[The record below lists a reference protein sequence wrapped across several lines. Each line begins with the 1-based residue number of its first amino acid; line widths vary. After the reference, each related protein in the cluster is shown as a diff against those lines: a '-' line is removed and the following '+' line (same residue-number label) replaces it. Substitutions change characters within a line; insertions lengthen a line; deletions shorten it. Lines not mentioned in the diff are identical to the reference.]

1 MTNKVS
7 VGKKAIGAGEPVY
20 IIAEIGINHNGDIEI
35 AKQLMDVAV
44 ETGCDAVKF
53 QKRTPEICVPEE
65 QKSIPRETPWG
76 SMTYFEYKKRIE
88 FEQKEFEQ
96 IDAYA
101 KKIGIDWFAS
111 PWDVPSVDFLEGFN
125 VPCQKIASACL
136 TDSELL
142 TAINK
147 TKTTTILS
155 TGMSSMQE
163 IDTAVSLLSDVPLVI
178 AQATSTYP
186 AEATELNLRVIQT
199 FADKY
204 KVPVGYSGHER
215 GLQVTIAAVALGA
228 TFIERH
234 ITLDR
239 SMWGTDHSASLEP
252 EGLKKLVRDIRIIEL
267 ALGDGKKKVYDSEV
281 PVRAKLRRVPDRRQ
295 SRVRK
300 PSTKAMP
307 RSAFAETSDESS
319 VRSRP
324 ANDQP
329 TSERRASYRR
339 RPVRRATPPRCDSR
353 RRSATSATPLDAL
366 RPGSKP
372 ARRTRRRT
380 AYVGETNRIR
390 TSLLRGKAE
399 GGRRKADAEAVT
411 FPLPHSPFHSP
422 LVSLDLGKVL
432 GHVPVADAEDGQ
444 TSAHFLDLLRRR
456 ATAVANDQRI
466 VERITAQGRRE
477 LDRCR
482 IVMQRTGIEQHQV
495 EMFAKPIERI
505 GQEAVPR

>member
-20 IIAEIGINHNGDIEI
+20 IIAEIGINHNGDIAI

-88 FEQKEFEQ
+88 FEQPEFEQ

-155 TGMSSMQE
+155 TGMSSIEE
-163 IDTAVSLLSDVPLVI
+163 IDKAVSLLDNVPLAI

-186 AEATELNLRVIQT
+186 AEASELNLRALQT
-199 FADKY
+199 FAEKY

-252 EGLKKLVRDIRIIEL
+252 EGLKKLVRDIRIVEL
-267 ALGDGKKKVYDSEV
+267 ALGDGKKKVYDSEI
-281 PVRAKLRRVPDRRQ
+281 PIRAKLRRVL
-295 SRVRK
+295 S
-300 PSTKAMP
+300 
-307 RSAFAETSDESS
+307 
-319 VRSRP
+319 
-324 ANDQP
+324 
-329 TSERRASYRR
+329 
-339 RPVRRATPPRCDSR
+339 
-353 RRSATSATPLDAL
+353 
-366 RPGSKP
+366 
-372 ARRTRRRT
+372 
-380 AYVGETNRIR
+380 
-390 TSLLRGKAE
+390 
-399 GGRRKADAEAVT
+399 
-411 FPLPHSPFHSP
+411 
-422 LVSLDLGKVL
+422 
-432 GHVPVADAEDGQ
+432 
-444 TSAHFLDLLRRR
+444 
-456 ATAVANDQRI
+456 
-466 VERITAQGRRE
+466 
-477 LDRCR
+477 
-482 IVMQRTGIEQHQV
+482 
-495 EMFAKPIERI
+495 
-505 GQEAVPR
+505 

>member
-111 PWDVPSVDFLEGFN
+111 PWDVPSVDFLESFN

-155 TGMSSMQE
+155 TGMSAMQE
-163 IDTAVSLLSDVPLVI
+163 IDKAVSLLNDVPLAI

-186 AEATELNLRVIQT
+186 AEASELNLRAIQT
-199 FADKY
+199 FSERY
-204 KVPVGYSGHER
+204 KIPVGYSGHER

-252 EGLKKLVRDIRIIEL
+252 EGLKKLVRDIRIVEL
-267 ALGDGKKKVYDSEV
+267 ALGDGKKKVYDSEI
-281 PVRAKLRRVPDRRQ
+281 PIRAKLRRVL
-295 SRVRK
+295 S
-300 PSTKAMP
+300 
-307 RSAFAETSDESS
+307 
-319 VRSRP
+319 
-324 ANDQP
+324 
-329 TSERRASYRR
+329 
-339 RPVRRATPPRCDSR
+339 
-353 RRSATSATPLDAL
+353 
-366 RPGSKP
+366 
-372 ARRTRRRT
+372 
-380 AYVGETNRIR
+380 
-390 TSLLRGKAE
+390 
-399 GGRRKADAEAVT
+399 
-411 FPLPHSPFHSP
+411 
-422 LVSLDLGKVL
+422 
-432 GHVPVADAEDGQ
+432 
-444 TSAHFLDLLRRR
+444 
-456 ATAVANDQRI
+456 
-466 VERITAQGRRE
+466 
-477 LDRCR
+477 
-482 IVMQRTGIEQHQV
+482 
-495 EMFAKPIERI
+495 
-505 GQEAVPR
+505 

>member
-20 IIAEIGINHNGDIEI
+20 IIAEIGINHNGDIAI

-76 SMTYFEYKKRIE
+76 TMTYFEYKKRIE
-88 FEQKEFEQ
+88 FEQPEFEQ

-111 PWDVPSVDFLEGFN
+111 PWDVPSVDFLESFN

-155 TGMSSMQE
+155 TGMSSIEE
-163 IDTAVSLLSDVPLVI
+163 IDKAVSLLDNVPLAI

-186 AEATELNLRVIQT
+186 AEASELNLRALQT
-199 FADKY
+199 FAEKY

-252 EGLKKLVRDIRIIEL
+252 EGLKKLVRDIRIVEL
-267 ALGDGKKKVYDSEV
+267 ALGDGKKKVYDSEI
-281 PVRAKLRRVPDRRQ
+281 PIRAKLRRVL
-295 SRVRK
+295 S
-300 PSTKAMP
+300 
-307 RSAFAETSDESS
+307 
-319 VRSRP
+319 
-324 ANDQP
+324 
-329 TSERRASYRR
+329 
-339 RPVRRATPPRCDSR
+339 
-353 RRSATSATPLDAL
+353 
-366 RPGSKP
+366 
-372 ARRTRRRT
+372 
-380 AYVGETNRIR
+380 
-390 TSLLRGKAE
+390 
-399 GGRRKADAEAVT
+399 
-411 FPLPHSPFHSP
+411 
-422 LVSLDLGKVL
+422 
-432 GHVPVADAEDGQ
+432 
-444 TSAHFLDLLRRR
+444 
-456 ATAVANDQRI
+456 
-466 VERITAQGRRE
+466 
-477 LDRCR
+477 
-482 IVMQRTGIEQHQV
+482 
-495 EMFAKPIERI
+495 
-505 GQEAVPR
+505 

>member
-7 VGKKAIGAGEPVY
+7 VGKKFIGEGEPVY

-76 SMTYFEYKKRIE
+76 TMTYFDYKKRIE

-111 PWDVPSVDFLEGFN
+111 PWDVPSVDFLESFN

-142 TAINK
+142 TAINR

-163 IDTAVSLLSDVPLVI
+163 IDKAVSLLSGVPLAI

-186 AEATELNLRVIQT
+186 AEASELNLRAIQT
-199 FADKY
+199 FAEKY

-267 ALGDGKKKVYDSEV
+267 ALGDGKKKVYDSEI
-281 PVRAKLRRVPDRRQ
+281 PIRAKLRRVL
-295 SRVRK
+295 S
-300 PSTKAMP
+300 
-307 RSAFAETSDESS
+307 
-319 VRSRP
+319 
-324 ANDQP
+324 
-329 TSERRASYRR
+329 
-339 RPVRRATPPRCDSR
+339 
-353 RRSATSATPLDAL
+353 
-366 RPGSKP
+366 
-372 ARRTRRRT
+372 
-380 AYVGETNRIR
+380 
-390 TSLLRGKAE
+390 
-399 GGRRKADAEAVT
+399 
-411 FPLPHSPFHSP
+411 
-422 LVSLDLGKVL
+422 
-432 GHVPVADAEDGQ
+432 
-444 TSAHFLDLLRRR
+444 
-456 ATAVANDQRI
+456 
-466 VERITAQGRRE
+466 
-477 LDRCR
+477 
-482 IVMQRTGIEQHQV
+482 
-495 EMFAKPIERI
+495 
-505 GQEAVPR
+505 

>member
-7 VGKKAIGAGEPVY
+7 VGKKAIGFGEPVY

-111 PWDVPSVDFLEGFN
+111 PWDVPSVDFLEGFD

-163 IDTAVSLLSDVPLVI
+163 IDKAVSLLNDVPLAI

-186 AEATELNLRVIQT
+186 AEASELNLRAIQT
-199 FADKY
+199 FSEKY

-228 TFIERH
+228 TFVERH

-252 EGLKKLVRDIRIIEL
+252 DGLKKLVRDIRIVEL
-267 ALGDGKKKVYDSEV
+267 ALGDGKKKVYDSEI
-281 PVRAKLRRVPDRRQ
+281 PIRAKLRRVL
-295 SRVRK
+295 S
-300 PSTKAMP
+300 
-307 RSAFAETSDESS
+307 
-319 VRSRP
+319 
-324 ANDQP
+324 
-329 TSERRASYRR
+329 
-339 RPVRRATPPRCDSR
+339 
-353 RRSATSATPLDAL
+353 
-366 RPGSKP
+366 
-372 ARRTRRRT
+372 
-380 AYVGETNRIR
+380 
-390 TSLLRGKAE
+390 
-399 GGRRKADAEAVT
+399 
-411 FPLPHSPFHSP
+411 
-422 LVSLDLGKVL
+422 
-432 GHVPVADAEDGQ
+432 
-444 TSAHFLDLLRRR
+444 
-456 ATAVANDQRI
+456 
-466 VERITAQGRRE
+466 
-477 LDRCR
+477 
-482 IVMQRTGIEQHQV
+482 
-495 EMFAKPIERI
+495 
-505 GQEAVPR
+505 

>member
-7 VGKKAIGAGEPVY
+7 VGKKAIGFGEPVY

-163 IDTAVSLLSDVPLVI
+163 IDKAVSLLNDVPLAI

-186 AEATELNLRVIQT
+186 AEASELNLRAIQT
-199 FADKY
+199 FSEKY

-252 EGLKKLVRDIRIIEL
+252 DGLKKLVRDIRIVEL
-267 ALGDGKKKVYDSEV
+267 ALGDGKKKVYDSEI
-281 PVRAKLRRVPDRRQ
+281 PIRAKLRRVL
-295 SRVRK
+295 S
-300 PSTKAMP
+300 
-307 RSAFAETSDESS
+307 
-319 VRSRP
+319 
-324 ANDQP
+324 
-329 TSERRASYRR
+329 
-339 RPVRRATPPRCDSR
+339 
-353 RRSATSATPLDAL
+353 
-366 RPGSKP
+366 
-372 ARRTRRRT
+372 
-380 AYVGETNRIR
+380 
-390 TSLLRGKAE
+390 
-399 GGRRKADAEAVT
+399 
-411 FPLPHSPFHSP
+411 
-422 LVSLDLGKVL
+422 
-432 GHVPVADAEDGQ
+432 
-444 TSAHFLDLLRRR
+444 
-456 ATAVANDQRI
+456 
-466 VERITAQGRRE
+466 
-477 LDRCR
+477 
-482 IVMQRTGIEQHQV
+482 
-495 EMFAKPIERI
+495 
-505 GQEAVPR
+505 

>member
-1 MTNKVS
+1 MTNNVA
-7 VGKKAIGAGEPVY
+7 VGNKTIGVGEPVY
-20 IIAEIGINHNGDIEI
+20 VIAEIGINHNGDIEI

-88 FEQKEFEQ
+88 FEQPEFEQ

-111 PWDVPSVDFLEGFN
+111 PWDVPSVDFLESFD

-142 TAINK
+142 TAVNK

-155 TGMSSMQE
+155 TGMSSIEE
-163 IDTAVSLLSDVPLVI
+163 IDKAVSLLNNVPLAI

-186 AEATELNLRVIQT
+186 AEASELNLRAIQT
-199 FADKY
+199 FAEKY

-252 EGLKKLVRDIRIIEL
+252 EGLKKLIRDIRIVEL
-267 ALGDGKKKVYDSEV
+267 ALGDGKKKVYDSEI
-281 PVRAKLRRVPDRRQ
+281 PIRAKLRRVL
-295 SRVRK
+295 S
-300 PSTKAMP
+300 
-307 RSAFAETSDESS
+307 
-319 VRSRP
+319 
-324 ANDQP
+324 
-329 TSERRASYRR
+329 
-339 RPVRRATPPRCDSR
+339 
-353 RRSATSATPLDAL
+353 
-366 RPGSKP
+366 
-372 ARRTRRRT
+372 
-380 AYVGETNRIR
+380 
-390 TSLLRGKAE
+390 
-399 GGRRKADAEAVT
+399 
-411 FPLPHSPFHSP
+411 
-422 LVSLDLGKVL
+422 
-432 GHVPVADAEDGQ
+432 
-444 TSAHFLDLLRRR
+444 
-456 ATAVANDQRI
+456 
-466 VERITAQGRRE
+466 
-477 LDRCR
+477 
-482 IVMQRTGIEQHQV
+482 
-495 EMFAKPIERI
+495 
-505 GQEAVPR
+505 

>member
-88 FEQKEFEQ
+88 FEQIEFEQ

-111 PWDVPSVDFLEGFN
+111 PWDVPSVNFLEGFD

-163 IDTAVSLLSDVPLVI
+163 IDKAVSLLNDVPLAI

-186 AEATELNLRVIQT
+186 AEASELNLRAIQT
-199 FADKY
+199 FAEKY

-252 EGLKKLVRDIRIIEL
+252 EGLKKLVRDIRIVEL
-267 ALGDGKKKVYDSEV
+267 ALGDGKKKVYESEI
-281 PVRAKLRRVPDRRQ
+281 PIRAKLRRVL
-295 SRVRK
+295 S
-300 PSTKAMP
+300 
-307 RSAFAETSDESS
+307 
-319 VRSRP
+319 
-324 ANDQP
+324 
-329 TSERRASYRR
+329 
-339 RPVRRATPPRCDSR
+339 
-353 RRSATSATPLDAL
+353 
-366 RPGSKP
+366 
-372 ARRTRRRT
+372 
-380 AYVGETNRIR
+380 
-390 TSLLRGKAE
+390 
-399 GGRRKADAEAVT
+399 
-411 FPLPHSPFHSP
+411 
-422 LVSLDLGKVL
+422 
-432 GHVPVADAEDGQ
+432 
-444 TSAHFLDLLRRR
+444 
-456 ATAVANDQRI
+456 
-466 VERITAQGRRE
+466 
-477 LDRCR
+477 
-482 IVMQRTGIEQHQV
+482 
-495 EMFAKPIERI
+495 
-505 GQEAVPR
+505 

>member
-76 SMTYFEYKKRIE
+76 TMTYFEYKKRIE

-155 TGMSSMQE
+155 TGMSSIQE
-163 IDTAVSLLSDVPLVI
+163 IDKAVSLLNNVPLAI

-186 AEATELNLRVIQT
+186 AEASELNLRAIQT
-199 FADKY
+199 FAEKY

-252 EGLKKLVRDIRIIEL
+252 EGLKKLVRDIRVVEL
-267 ALGDGKKKVYDSEV
+267 ALGDGNKKVYDSEI
-281 PVRAKLRRVPDRRQ
+281 PIRAKLRRVL
-295 SRVRK
+295 S
-300 PSTKAMP
+300 
-307 RSAFAETSDESS
+307 
-319 VRSRP
+319 
-324 ANDQP
+324 
-329 TSERRASYRR
+329 
-339 RPVRRATPPRCDSR
+339 
-353 RRSATSATPLDAL
+353 
-366 RPGSKP
+366 
-372 ARRTRRRT
+372 
-380 AYVGETNRIR
+380 
-390 TSLLRGKAE
+390 
-399 GGRRKADAEAVT
+399 
-411 FPLPHSPFHSP
+411 
-422 LVSLDLGKVL
+422 
-432 GHVPVADAEDGQ
+432 
-444 TSAHFLDLLRRR
+444 
-456 ATAVANDQRI
+456 
-466 VERITAQGRRE
+466 
-477 LDRCR
+477 
-482 IVMQRTGIEQHQV
+482 
-495 EMFAKPIERI
+495 
-505 GQEAVPR
+505 

>member
-88 FEQKEFEQ
+88 FEQNEFEQ

-111 PWDVPSVDFLEGFN
+111 PWDVPSVNFLEGFN

-163 IDTAVSLLSDVPLVI
+163 IDKAVSLLNDVPLAI

-186 AEATELNLRVIQT
+186 AEASELNLRAIQT
-199 FADKY
+199 FAEKY

-252 EGLKKLVRDIRIIEL
+252 EGLKKLVRDIRVVEL
-267 ALGDGKKKVYDSEV
+267 ALGDGKKKVYDSEI
-281 PVRAKLRRVPDRRQ
+281 PIRAKLRRVL
-295 SRVRK
+295 S
-300 PSTKAMP
+300 
-307 RSAFAETSDESS
+307 
-319 VRSRP
+319 
-324 ANDQP
+324 
-329 TSERRASYRR
+329 
-339 RPVRRATPPRCDSR
+339 
-353 RRSATSATPLDAL
+353 
-366 RPGSKP
+366 
-372 ARRTRRRT
+372 
-380 AYVGETNRIR
+380 
-390 TSLLRGKAE
+390 
-399 GGRRKADAEAVT
+399 
-411 FPLPHSPFHSP
+411 
-422 LVSLDLGKVL
+422 
-432 GHVPVADAEDGQ
+432 
-444 TSAHFLDLLRRR
+444 
-456 ATAVANDQRI
+456 
-466 VERITAQGRRE
+466 
-477 LDRCR
+477 
-482 IVMQRTGIEQHQV
+482 
-495 EMFAKPIERI
+495 
-505 GQEAVPR
+505 

>member
-111 PWDVPSVDFLEGFN
+111 PWDVPSVDFLEGFD

-136 TDSELL
+136 TDSGLL

-163 IDTAVSLLSDVPLVI
+163 IDKAVSLLNDVPLAI

-186 AEATELNLRVIQT
+186 AEASELNLRAIQT
-199 FADKY
+199 FAEKY

-267 ALGDGKKKVYDSEV
+267 ALGDGKKKVYDSEI
-281 PVRAKLRRVPDRRQ
+281 PIRAKLRRVL
-295 SRVRK
+295 S
-300 PSTKAMP
+300 
-307 RSAFAETSDESS
+307 
-319 VRSRP
+319 
-324 ANDQP
+324 
-329 TSERRASYRR
+329 
-339 RPVRRATPPRCDSR
+339 
-353 RRSATSATPLDAL
+353 
-366 RPGSKP
+366 
-372 ARRTRRRT
+372 
-380 AYVGETNRIR
+380 
-390 TSLLRGKAE
+390 
-399 GGRRKADAEAVT
+399 
-411 FPLPHSPFHSP
+411 
-422 LVSLDLGKVL
+422 
-432 GHVPVADAEDGQ
+432 
-444 TSAHFLDLLRRR
+444 
-456 ATAVANDQRI
+456 
-466 VERITAQGRRE
+466 
-477 LDRCR
+477 
-482 IVMQRTGIEQHQV
+482 
-495 EMFAKPIERI
+495 
-505 GQEAVPR
+505 

>member
-7 VGKKAIGAGEPVY
+7 VGKKTIGAGEPVY

-163 IDTAVSLLSDVPLVI
+163 IDKAVSLLNDVPLAI

-186 AEATELNLRVIQT
+186 AEASELNLRAIQT
-199 FADKY
+199 FAEKY

-267 ALGDGKKKVYDSEV
+267 ALGDGKKKVYDSEI
-281 PVRAKLRRVPDRRQ
+281 PIRAKLRRVL
-295 SRVRK
+295 S
-300 PSTKAMP
+300 
-307 RSAFAETSDESS
+307 
-319 VRSRP
+319 
-324 ANDQP
+324 
-329 TSERRASYRR
+329 
-339 RPVRRATPPRCDSR
+339 
-353 RRSATSATPLDAL
+353 
-366 RPGSKP
+366 
-372 ARRTRRRT
+372 
-380 AYVGETNRIR
+380 
-390 TSLLRGKAE
+390 
-399 GGRRKADAEAVT
+399 
-411 FPLPHSPFHSP
+411 
-422 LVSLDLGKVL
+422 
-432 GHVPVADAEDGQ
+432 
-444 TSAHFLDLLRRR
+444 
-456 ATAVANDQRI
+456 
-466 VERITAQGRRE
+466 
-477 LDRCR
+477 
-482 IVMQRTGIEQHQV
+482 
-495 EMFAKPIERI
+495 
-505 GQEAVPR
+505 

>member
-1 MTNKVS
+1 MTNKVA
-7 VGKKAIGAGEPVY
+7 VGKKTIGVGEPVY
-20 IIAEIGINHNGDIEI
+20 VIAEIGINHNGDIEI

-88 FEQKEFEQ
+88 FEQSEFEQ

-111 PWDVPSVDFLEGFN
+111 PWDVPSVDFLESFN

-142 TAINK
+142 SAVNK

-155 TGMSSMQE
+155 TGMSSMPE
-163 IDTAVSLLSDVPLVI
+163 IDKAVDLLNNVPLAI

-186 AEATELNLRVIQT
+186 AEASELNLRAIQT
-199 FADKY
+199 FAEKY

-228 TFIERH
+228 VFVERH

-267 ALGDGKKKVYDSEV
+267 ALGDGKKKVYDSEI
-281 PVRAKLRRVPDRRQ
+281 PIRAKLRRVL
-295 SRVRK
+295 S
-300 PSTKAMP
+300 
-307 RSAFAETSDESS
+307 
-319 VRSRP
+319 
-324 ANDQP
+324 
-329 TSERRASYRR
+329 
-339 RPVRRATPPRCDSR
+339 
-353 RRSATSATPLDAL
+353 
-366 RPGSKP
+366 
-372 ARRTRRRT
+372 
-380 AYVGETNRIR
+380 
-390 TSLLRGKAE
+390 
-399 GGRRKADAEAVT
+399 
-411 FPLPHSPFHSP
+411 
-422 LVSLDLGKVL
+422 
-432 GHVPVADAEDGQ
+432 
-444 TSAHFLDLLRRR
+444 
-456 ATAVANDQRI
+456 
-466 VERITAQGRRE
+466 
-477 LDRCR
+477 
-482 IVMQRTGIEQHQV
+482 
-495 EMFAKPIERI
+495 
-505 GQEAVPR
+505 

>member
-7 VGKKAIGAGEPVY
+7 VGKKFIGEGEPVY

-76 SMTYFEYKKRIE
+76 TMTYFEYKKRIE

-111 PWDVPSVDFLEGFN
+111 PWDVPSVDFLESFN

-163 IDTAVSLLSDVPLVI
+163 IDKAVSLLSGVPLAI

-186 AEATELNLRVIQT
+186 AEASELNLRAIQT
-199 FADKY
+199 FAEKY
-204 KVPVGYSGHER
+204 NVPVGYSGHER

-267 ALGDGKKKVYDSEV
+267 ALGDGEKKVYDSEI
-281 PVRAKLRRVPDRRQ
+281 PIRAKLRRVL
-295 SRVRK
+295 S
-300 PSTKAMP
+300 
-307 RSAFAETSDESS
+307 
-319 VRSRP
+319 
-324 ANDQP
+324 
-329 TSERRASYRR
+329 
-339 RPVRRATPPRCDSR
+339 
-353 RRSATSATPLDAL
+353 
-366 RPGSKP
+366 
-372 ARRTRRRT
+372 
-380 AYVGETNRIR
+380 
-390 TSLLRGKAE
+390 
-399 GGRRKADAEAVT
+399 
-411 FPLPHSPFHSP
+411 
-422 LVSLDLGKVL
+422 
-432 GHVPVADAEDGQ
+432 
-444 TSAHFLDLLRRR
+444 
-456 ATAVANDQRI
+456 
-466 VERITAQGRRE
+466 
-477 LDRCR
+477 
-482 IVMQRTGIEQHQV
+482 
-495 EMFAKPIERI
+495 
-505 GQEAVPR
+505 

>member
-7 VGKKAIGAGEPVY
+7 VGKKTIGTGEPVY

-88 FEQKEFEQ
+88 FEQREFEQ
-96 IDAYA
+96 IDAHA

-142 TAINK
+142 TAVNK

-155 TGMSSMQE
+155 TGMSSIEE
-163 IDTAVSLLSDVPLVI
+163 IDRAVSLLNHVPLAI

-186 AEATELNLRVIQT
+186 AEASELNLRAIQT
-199 FADKY
+199 FAEKY
-204 KVPVGYSGHER
+204 KIPVGYSGHER

-267 ALGDGKKKVYDSEV
+267 ALGDGKKKVYDSEI
-281 PVRAKLRRVPDRRQ
+281 PIRAKLRRVL
-295 SRVRK
+295 S
-300 PSTKAMP
+300 
-307 RSAFAETSDESS
+307 
-319 VRSRP
+319 
-324 ANDQP
+324 
-329 TSERRASYRR
+329 
-339 RPVRRATPPRCDSR
+339 
-353 RRSATSATPLDAL
+353 
-366 RPGSKP
+366 
-372 ARRTRRRT
+372 
-380 AYVGETNRIR
+380 
-390 TSLLRGKAE
+390 
-399 GGRRKADAEAVT
+399 
-411 FPLPHSPFHSP
+411 
-422 LVSLDLGKVL
+422 
-432 GHVPVADAEDGQ
+432 
-444 TSAHFLDLLRRR
+444 
-456 ATAVANDQRI
+456 
-466 VERITAQGRRE
+466 
-477 LDRCR
+477 
-482 IVMQRTGIEQHQV
+482 
-495 EMFAKPIERI
+495 
-505 GQEAVPR
+505 

>member
-1 MTNKVS
+1 MTNKVA
-7 VGKKAIGAGEPVY
+7 VGKKTIGVGEPVY
-20 IIAEIGINHNGDIEI
+20 VIAEIGINHNGDIEI

-88 FEQKEFEQ
+88 FEQPEFEQ

-111 PWDVPSVDFLEGFN
+111 PWDVPSVDFLESFN

-163 IDTAVSLLSDVPLVI
+163 IDKAVSLLSGVPLAI

-186 AEATELNLRVIQT
+186 AEASELNLRAIQT
-199 FADKY
+199 FAEKY
-204 KVPVGYSGHER
+204 NVPVGYSGHER

-267 ALGDGKKKVYDSEV
+267 ALGDGKKKVYDSEI
-281 PVRAKLRRVPDRRQ
+281 PIRAKLRRVL
-295 SRVRK
+295 S
-300 PSTKAMP
+300 
-307 RSAFAETSDESS
+307 
-319 VRSRP
+319 
-324 ANDQP
+324 
-329 TSERRASYRR
+329 
-339 RPVRRATPPRCDSR
+339 
-353 RRSATSATPLDAL
+353 
-366 RPGSKP
+366 
-372 ARRTRRRT
+372 
-380 AYVGETNRIR
+380 
-390 TSLLRGKAE
+390 
-399 GGRRKADAEAVT
+399 
-411 FPLPHSPFHSP
+411 
-422 LVSLDLGKVL
+422 
-432 GHVPVADAEDGQ
+432 
-444 TSAHFLDLLRRR
+444 
-456 ATAVANDQRI
+456 
-466 VERITAQGRRE
+466 
-477 LDRCR
+477 
-482 IVMQRTGIEQHQV
+482 
-495 EMFAKPIERI
+495 
-505 GQEAVPR
+505 

>member
-7 VGKKAIGAGEPVY
+7 VDKKAIGAGEPVY

-111 PWDVPSVDFLEGFN
+111 PWDVPSVDFLEGFD

-163 IDTAVSLLSDVPLVI
+163 IDKAVSLLNDVPLAI

-186 AEATELNLRVIQT
+186 AEASELNLRAIQT
-199 FADKY
+199 FAEKY

-267 ALGDGKKKVYDSEV
+267 ALGDGKKKVYDSEI
-281 PVRAKLRRVPDRRQ
+281 PIRAKLRRVL
-295 SRVRK
+295 S
-300 PSTKAMP
+300 
-307 RSAFAETSDESS
+307 
-319 VRSRP
+319 
-324 ANDQP
+324 
-329 TSERRASYRR
+329 
-339 RPVRRATPPRCDSR
+339 
-353 RRSATSATPLDAL
+353 
-366 RPGSKP
+366 
-372 ARRTRRRT
+372 
-380 AYVGETNRIR
+380 
-390 TSLLRGKAE
+390 
-399 GGRRKADAEAVT
+399 
-411 FPLPHSPFHSP
+411 
-422 LVSLDLGKVL
+422 
-432 GHVPVADAEDGQ
+432 
-444 TSAHFLDLLRRR
+444 
-456 ATAVANDQRI
+456 
-466 VERITAQGRRE
+466 
-477 LDRCR
+477 
-482 IVMQRTGIEQHQV
+482 
-495 EMFAKPIERI
+495 
-505 GQEAVPR
+505 

>member
-20 IIAEIGINHNGDIEI
+20 IIAEIGINHNGDIAI

-88 FEQKEFEQ
+88 FEQPEFEQ

-142 TAINK
+142 TAVSK

-155 TGMSSMQE
+155 TGMSSIEE
-163 IDTAVSLLSDVPLVI
+163 IDKAVSLLNNVPLAI

-186 AEATELNLRVIQT
+186 AEASELNLRAIQT
-199 FADKY
+199 FAGKY

-267 ALGDGKKKVYDSEV
+267 ALGDGKKKVYDSEI
-281 PVRAKLRRVPDRRQ
+281 PIRAKLRRVL
-295 SRVRK
+295 S
-300 PSTKAMP
+300 
-307 RSAFAETSDESS
+307 
-319 VRSRP
+319 
-324 ANDQP
+324 
-329 TSERRASYRR
+329 
-339 RPVRRATPPRCDSR
+339 
-353 RRSATSATPLDAL
+353 
-366 RPGSKP
+366 
-372 ARRTRRRT
+372 
-380 AYVGETNRIR
+380 
-390 TSLLRGKAE
+390 
-399 GGRRKADAEAVT
+399 
-411 FPLPHSPFHSP
+411 
-422 LVSLDLGKVL
+422 
-432 GHVPVADAEDGQ
+432 
-444 TSAHFLDLLRRR
+444 
-456 ATAVANDQRI
+456 
-466 VERITAQGRRE
+466 
-477 LDRCR
+477 
-482 IVMQRTGIEQHQV
+482 
-495 EMFAKPIERI
+495 
-505 GQEAVPR
+505 

>member
-7 VGKKAIGAGEPVY
+7 VGKKTIGTGEPVY

-163 IDTAVSLLSDVPLVI
+163 IDKAVSLLNDVPLAI

-186 AEATELNLRVIQT
+186 AEASELNLRAIQT
-199 FADKY
+199 FAEKY

-267 ALGDGKKKVYDSEV
+267 ALGDGKKKVYDSEI
-281 PVRAKLRRVPDRRQ
+281 PIRAKLRRVL
-295 SRVRK
+295 S
-300 PSTKAMP
+300 
-307 RSAFAETSDESS
+307 
-319 VRSRP
+319 
-324 ANDQP
+324 
-329 TSERRASYRR
+329 
-339 RPVRRATPPRCDSR
+339 
-353 RRSATSATPLDAL
+353 
-366 RPGSKP
+366 
-372 ARRTRRRT
+372 
-380 AYVGETNRIR
+380 
-390 TSLLRGKAE
+390 
-399 GGRRKADAEAVT
+399 
-411 FPLPHSPFHSP
+411 
-422 LVSLDLGKVL
+422 
-432 GHVPVADAEDGQ
+432 
-444 TSAHFLDLLRRR
+444 
-456 ATAVANDQRI
+456 
-466 VERITAQGRRE
+466 
-477 LDRCR
+477 
-482 IVMQRTGIEQHQV
+482 
-495 EMFAKPIERI
+495 
-505 GQEAVPR
+505 

>member
-88 FEQKEFEQ
+88 FEQPEFEQ

-111 PWDVPSVDFLEGFN
+111 PWDVPSVDFLESFN

-142 TAINK
+142 TAVNK

-155 TGMSSMQE
+155 TGMSSIEE
-163 IDTAVSLLSDVPLVI
+163 IDKAVLLLNNVPLAI

-186 AEATELNLRVIQT
+186 AEASELNLRAIQT
-199 FADKY
+199 FAEKY

-267 ALGDGKKKVYDSEV
+267 ALGDGKKKVYDSEI
-281 PVRAKLRRVPDRRQ
+281 PIRAKLRRVL
-295 SRVRK
+295 S
-300 PSTKAMP
+300 
-307 RSAFAETSDESS
+307 
-319 VRSRP
+319 
-324 ANDQP
+324 
-329 TSERRASYRR
+329 
-339 RPVRRATPPRCDSR
+339 
-353 RRSATSATPLDAL
+353 
-366 RPGSKP
+366 
-372 ARRTRRRT
+372 
-380 AYVGETNRIR
+380 
-390 TSLLRGKAE
+390 
-399 GGRRKADAEAVT
+399 
-411 FPLPHSPFHSP
+411 
-422 LVSLDLGKVL
+422 
-432 GHVPVADAEDGQ
+432 
-444 TSAHFLDLLRRR
+444 
-456 ATAVANDQRI
+456 
-466 VERITAQGRRE
+466 
-477 LDRCR
+477 
-482 IVMQRTGIEQHQV
+482 
-495 EMFAKPIERI
+495 
-505 GQEAVPR
+505 

>member
-88 FEQKEFEQ
+88 FEQIEFEQ

-111 PWDVPSVDFLEGFN
+111 PWDVPSVDFLEGFD

-163 IDTAVSLLSDVPLVI
+163 IDKAVSLLNDVPLAI

-186 AEATELNLRVIQT
+186 AEASELNLRAIQT
-199 FADKY
+199 FAEKY

-267 ALGDGKKKVYDSEV
+267 ALGDGKKKVYDSEI
-281 PVRAKLRRVPDRRQ
+281 PIRAKLRRVL
-295 SRVRK
+295 S
-300 PSTKAMP
+300 
-307 RSAFAETSDESS
+307 
-319 VRSRP
+319 
-324 ANDQP
+324 
-329 TSERRASYRR
+329 
-339 RPVRRATPPRCDSR
+339 
-353 RRSATSATPLDAL
+353 
-366 RPGSKP
+366 
-372 ARRTRRRT
+372 
-380 AYVGETNRIR
+380 
-390 TSLLRGKAE
+390 
-399 GGRRKADAEAVT
+399 
-411 FPLPHSPFHSP
+411 
-422 LVSLDLGKVL
+422 
-432 GHVPVADAEDGQ
+432 
-444 TSAHFLDLLRRR
+444 
-456 ATAVANDQRI
+456 
-466 VERITAQGRRE
+466 
-477 LDRCR
+477 
-482 IVMQRTGIEQHQV
+482 
-495 EMFAKPIERI
+495 
-505 GQEAVPR
+505 

>member
-7 VGKKAIGAGEPVY
+7 VGKKFIGEGEPVY
-20 IIAEIGINHNGDIEI
+20 IIAEIGINHNGDIKI

-65 QKSIPRETPWG
+65 QKSISRETPWG
-76 SMTYFEYKKRIE
+76 TMTYFDYKKRIE
-88 FEQKEFEQ
+88 FEQNEFEQ

-111 PWDVPSVDFLEGFN
+111 PWDVPSVDFLEGFG

-142 TAINK
+142 SSINK

-155 TGMSSMQE
+155 TGMSSIDE
-163 IDTAVSLLSDVPLVI
+163 IDKAVSLLNNVPLAI

-186 AEATELNLRVIQT
+186 AEASELNLRTIQT
-199 FADKY
+199 FAEKY

-267 ALGDGKKKVYDSEV
+267 ALGDGKKKVYDSEI
-281 PVRAKLRRVPDRRQ
+281 PIRAKLRRVL
-295 SRVRK
+295 S
-300 PSTKAMP
+300 
-307 RSAFAETSDESS
+307 
-319 VRSRP
+319 
-324 ANDQP
+324 
-329 TSERRASYRR
+329 
-339 RPVRRATPPRCDSR
+339 
-353 RRSATSATPLDAL
+353 
-366 RPGSKP
+366 
-372 ARRTRRRT
+372 
-380 AYVGETNRIR
+380 
-390 TSLLRGKAE
+390 
-399 GGRRKADAEAVT
+399 
-411 FPLPHSPFHSP
+411 
-422 LVSLDLGKVL
+422 
-432 GHVPVADAEDGQ
+432 
-444 TSAHFLDLLRRR
+444 
-456 ATAVANDQRI
+456 
-466 VERITAQGRRE
+466 
-477 LDRCR
+477 
-482 IVMQRTGIEQHQV
+482 
-495 EMFAKPIERI
+495 
-505 GQEAVPR
+505 

>member
-20 IIAEIGINHNGDIEI
+20 IIAEIGINHNGDIAI

-76 SMTYFEYKKRIE
+76 TMTYFEYKKRIE
-88 FEQKEFEQ
+88 FEQPEFEQ

-147 TKTTTILS
+147 TRTTTILS
-155 TGMSSMQE
+155 TGMSSIEE
-163 IDTAVSLLSDVPLVI
+163 IDKAVSLLDNVPLAI

-186 AEATELNLRVIQT
+186 AEASELNLRALQT
-199 FADKY
+199 FAEKY

-252 EGLKKLVRDIRIIEL
+252 EGLKKLVRDIRIVEL
-267 ALGDGKKKVYDSEV
+267 ALGDGKKKVYDSEI
-281 PVRAKLRRVPDRRQ
+281 PIRAKLRRVL
-295 SRVRK
+295 S
-300 PSTKAMP
+300 
-307 RSAFAETSDESS
+307 
-319 VRSRP
+319 
-324 ANDQP
+324 
-329 TSERRASYRR
+329 
-339 RPVRRATPPRCDSR
+339 
-353 RRSATSATPLDAL
+353 
-366 RPGSKP
+366 
-372 ARRTRRRT
+372 
-380 AYVGETNRIR
+380 
-390 TSLLRGKAE
+390 
-399 GGRRKADAEAVT
+399 
-411 FPLPHSPFHSP
+411 
-422 LVSLDLGKVL
+422 
-432 GHVPVADAEDGQ
+432 
-444 TSAHFLDLLRRR
+444 
-456 ATAVANDQRI
+456 
-466 VERITAQGRRE
+466 
-477 LDRCR
+477 
-482 IVMQRTGIEQHQV
+482 
-495 EMFAKPIERI
+495 
-505 GQEAVPR
+505 

>member
-20 IIAEIGINHNGDIEI
+20 IIAEIGINHNGDIAI

-76 SMTYFEYKKRIE
+76 TMTYFEYKKRIE
-88 FEQKEFEQ
+88 FEQPEFEQ

-111 PWDVPSVDFLEGFN
+111 PWDVPSVDFLESFN

-155 TGMSSMQE
+155 TGMSSIEE
-163 IDTAVSLLSDVPLVI
+163 IDKAVSLLNNVPLAI

-186 AEATELNLRVIQT
+186 AEASELNLRALQT
-199 FADKY
+199 FTEKY

-267 ALGDGKKKVYDSEV
+267 ALGDGKKKVYDSEI
-281 PVRAKLRRVPDRRQ
+281 PIRAKLRRVL
-295 SRVRK
+295 S
-300 PSTKAMP
+300 
-307 RSAFAETSDESS
+307 
-319 VRSRP
+319 
-324 ANDQP
+324 
-329 TSERRASYRR
+329 
-339 RPVRRATPPRCDSR
+339 
-353 RRSATSATPLDAL
+353 
-366 RPGSKP
+366 
-372 ARRTRRRT
+372 
-380 AYVGETNRIR
+380 
-390 TSLLRGKAE
+390 
-399 GGRRKADAEAVT
+399 
-411 FPLPHSPFHSP
+411 
-422 LVSLDLGKVL
+422 
-432 GHVPVADAEDGQ
+432 
-444 TSAHFLDLLRRR
+444 
-456 ATAVANDQRI
+456 
-466 VERITAQGRRE
+466 
-477 LDRCR
+477 
-482 IVMQRTGIEQHQV
+482 
-495 EMFAKPIERI
+495 
-505 GQEAVPR
+505 

>member
-88 FEQKEFEQ
+88 FEQNEFEQ

-111 PWDVPSVDFLEGFN
+111 PWDVPSVNFLEGFN

-163 IDTAVSLLSDVPLVI
+163 IDKAVSLLNDVPLAI

-186 AEATELNLRVIQT
+186 AEASELNLRTIQT
-199 FADKY
+199 FAEKY

-252 EGLKKLVRDIRIIEL
+252 EGLKKLVRDIRVVEL
-267 ALGDGKKKVYDSEV
+267 ALGDGKKKVYESEI
-281 PVRAKLRRVPDRRQ
+281 PIRAKLRRVL
-295 SRVRK
+295 S
-300 PSTKAMP
+300 
-307 RSAFAETSDESS
+307 
-319 VRSRP
+319 
-324 ANDQP
+324 
-329 TSERRASYRR
+329 
-339 RPVRRATPPRCDSR
+339 
-353 RRSATSATPLDAL
+353 
-366 RPGSKP
+366 
-372 ARRTRRRT
+372 
-380 AYVGETNRIR
+380 
-390 TSLLRGKAE
+390 
-399 GGRRKADAEAVT
+399 
-411 FPLPHSPFHSP
+411 
-422 LVSLDLGKVL
+422 
-432 GHVPVADAEDGQ
+432 
-444 TSAHFLDLLRRR
+444 
-456 ATAVANDQRI
+456 
-466 VERITAQGRRE
+466 
-477 LDRCR
+477 
-482 IVMQRTGIEQHQV
+482 
-495 EMFAKPIERI
+495 
-505 GQEAVPR
+505 

>member
-7 VGKKAIGAGEPVY
+7 VGKKAIGVGEPVY

-125 VPCQKIASACL
+125 VPCQKIASACV

-163 IDTAVSLLSDVPLVI
+163 IDKAVSLLNDVPLAI

-186 AEATELNLRVIQT
+186 AEASELNLRAIQT
-199 FADKY
+199 FSEKY

-252 EGLKKLVRDIRIIEL
+252 EGLKKLVRDIRIVEL
-267 ALGDGKKKVYDSEV
+267 ALGDGKKKVYDSEI
-281 PVRAKLRRVPDRRQ
+281 PIRAKLRRVL
-295 SRVRK
+295 S
-300 PSTKAMP
+300 
-307 RSAFAETSDESS
+307 
-319 VRSRP
+319 
-324 ANDQP
+324 
-329 TSERRASYRR
+329 
-339 RPVRRATPPRCDSR
+339 
-353 RRSATSATPLDAL
+353 
-366 RPGSKP
+366 
-372 ARRTRRRT
+372 
-380 AYVGETNRIR
+380 
-390 TSLLRGKAE
+390 
-399 GGRRKADAEAVT
+399 
-411 FPLPHSPFHSP
+411 
-422 LVSLDLGKVL
+422 
-432 GHVPVADAEDGQ
+432 
-444 TSAHFLDLLRRR
+444 
-456 ATAVANDQRI
+456 
-466 VERITAQGRRE
+466 
-477 LDRCR
+477 
-482 IVMQRTGIEQHQV
+482 
-495 EMFAKPIERI
+495 
-505 GQEAVPR
+505 

>member
-1 MTNKVS
+1 
-7 VGKKAIGAGEPVY
+7 
-20 IIAEIGINHNGDIEI
+20 
-35 AKQLMDVAV
+35 MDVAI

-125 VPCQKIASACL
+125 VPCQKVASACL

-147 TKTTTILS
+147 TRTTTILS

-163 IDTAVSLLSDVPLVI
+163 IDKAVSLLNDVPLAI

-186 AEATELNLRVIQT
+186 AEASELNLRAIQT
-199 FADKY
+199 FAEKY

-252 EGLKKLVRDIRIIEL
+252 EGLKKLVRDIRIVEL
-267 ALGDGKKKVYDSEV
+267 ALGDGKKKVYESEI
-281 PVRAKLRRVPDRRQ
+281 PIRAKLRRVL
-295 SRVRK
+295 S
-300 PSTKAMP
+300 
-307 RSAFAETSDESS
+307 
-319 VRSRP
+319 
-324 ANDQP
+324 
-329 TSERRASYRR
+329 
-339 RPVRRATPPRCDSR
+339 
-353 RRSATSATPLDAL
+353 
-366 RPGSKP
+366 
-372 ARRTRRRT
+372 
-380 AYVGETNRIR
+380 
-390 TSLLRGKAE
+390 
-399 GGRRKADAEAVT
+399 
-411 FPLPHSPFHSP
+411 
-422 LVSLDLGKVL
+422 
-432 GHVPVADAEDGQ
+432 
-444 TSAHFLDLLRRR
+444 
-456 ATAVANDQRI
+456 
-466 VERITAQGRRE
+466 
-477 LDRCR
+477 
-482 IVMQRTGIEQHQV
+482 
-495 EMFAKPIERI
+495 
-505 GQEAVPR
+505 

>member
-88 FEQKEFEQ
+88 FEQNEFEQ

-111 PWDVPSVDFLEGFN
+111 PWDVPSVNFLEGFN

-163 IDTAVSLLSDVPLVI
+163 IDKAVSLLNDVPLAI

-186 AEATELNLRVIQT
+186 AEASELNLRAIQT
-199 FADKY
+199 FAEKY

-252 EGLKKLVRDIRIIEL
+252 EGLKKLVRDIRVVEL
-267 ALGDGKKKVYDSEV
+267 ALGDGKKKVYESEI
-281 PVRAKLRRVPDRRQ
+281 PIRAKLRRVL
-295 SRVRK
+295 S
-300 PSTKAMP
+300 
-307 RSAFAETSDESS
+307 
-319 VRSRP
+319 
-324 ANDQP
+324 
-329 TSERRASYRR
+329 
-339 RPVRRATPPRCDSR
+339 
-353 RRSATSATPLDAL
+353 
-366 RPGSKP
+366 
-372 ARRTRRRT
+372 
-380 AYVGETNRIR
+380 
-390 TSLLRGKAE
+390 
-399 GGRRKADAEAVT
+399 
-411 FPLPHSPFHSP
+411 
-422 LVSLDLGKVL
+422 
-432 GHVPVADAEDGQ
+432 
-444 TSAHFLDLLRRR
+444 
-456 ATAVANDQRI
+456 
-466 VERITAQGRRE
+466 
-477 LDRCR
+477 
-482 IVMQRTGIEQHQV
+482 
-495 EMFAKPIERI
+495 
-505 GQEAVPR
+505 